1 MKVAIIAPTRFLNRY
16 STTGYHLAL
25 AHMVL
30 NDPEYRSFYRDK
42 PYVAKDGYVI
52 LDNSMV
58 ELDKPLSLE
67 DLHVAVTMI
76 RPDELILPDFLDD
89 PYGTVEAAKDTVA
102 YFKNLFP
109 TMKLQ
114 AVPHWTPSHT
124 PQHWQD
130 CYNELCDIDG
140 IDVIGIR
147 KGLKSARPDCVQWL
161 DENRAEHVEHHLLGT
176 WHWLKEVQSLTH
188 YSWIRGID
196 SKAPVRLGQA
206 GIVLHPMEGLVVP
219 QLRAACPPLDF
230 GMKVDLFPII
240 TQYNVNL
247 FIDWAESRR
256 PADVIE
262 LHRS

>member
-30 NDPEYRSFYRDK
+30 NDPEYRNFYQLRKVYGD
-42 PYVAKDGYVI
+42 YII

-58 ELDKPLSLE
+58 ELDHPLEREQLVQACKLIE
-67 DLHVAVTMI
+67 PA
-76 RPDELILPDFLDD
+76 ELILPDFLDD
-89 PYGTVEAAKDTVA
+89 PPRTYTAAKVLPEFFHDQ
-102 YFKNLFP
+102 FP
-109 TMKLQ
+109 EMKLQ
-114 AVPHWTPSHT
+114 VVPHWYGSADLR
-124 PQHWQD
+124 HWID
-130 CYNELCDIDG
+130 NYNEICDLEG

-147 KGLKSARPDCVQWL
+147 KGLKSKRPDIVEWL
-161 DENRAEHVEHHLLGT
+161 DKNRAEHVEHHLLGT
-176 WHWLKEVQSLTH
+176 WHWLKEVETMTH

-196 SKAPVRLGQA
+196 TKAPVRLGQA
-206 GIVLHPMEGLVVP
+206 GIVLHPDEGLVVP

-230 GMKVDLFPII
+230 DNRTDLFPII